1 MRDEIIH
8 TTAEGRRLL
17 IMQGDKFD
25 RVVQNGRGRAMLGA
39 RLHDRLLGLNR
50 LFNAP
55 RRRLGLNDWSPARSP
70 KHSANGQQS
79 IPEAA
84 MAPAS

>member
-8 TTAEGRRLL
+8 TTADGRRLL

-39 RLHDRLLGLNR
+39 RLHDRLLGLN
-50 LFNAP
+50 
-55 RRRLGLNDWSPARSP
+55 DWSLARSP

-84 MAPAS
+84 IAPAS